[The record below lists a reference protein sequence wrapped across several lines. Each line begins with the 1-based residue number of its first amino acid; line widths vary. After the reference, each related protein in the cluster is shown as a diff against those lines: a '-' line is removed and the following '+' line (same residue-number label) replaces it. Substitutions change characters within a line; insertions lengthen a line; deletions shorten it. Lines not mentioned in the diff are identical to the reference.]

1 MSDMNVTEKIQ
12 GYYCQYCG
20 KWNSYLDKK
29 CTFCGADYTPDT
41 NNETPF
47 WNDVDPPRK
56 KSILPAILIACLI
69 TALATITVVYIITKN
84 NNSENPKYTQEDPA
98 ASASEAAI
106 ETTAE
111 TTNDAATETAPE
123 TTNDAAIE
131 TTAETTNETG
141 EVSTESKEDT
151 HEYTAHSLRLTSFGG
166 ETTGDELAIH
176 SPVYDN
182 YKNKYDAG
190 LGGTRSGVENVTE
203 YLIGDQYK
211 YLSFRV
217 VLNYERRTDYHPD
230 TYVRIYAD
238 GSQIYKSKPVANRF
252 KPEDVTLDIRGVE
265 KIKVGI
271 CGNADIRIVDAVL
284 HNDEGYEQYSTME
297 PYSNKRDSDSVPL
310 IDLEYWSGS
319 SAEGGLRYLPATRP
333 DSQGNQYTGSFAG
346 THPDQNNWVEYD
358 ITDCGYTKLTGTI
371 IMNMNPA
378 GKDEITPVLTIYDAT
393 TNEQLYRSD
402 PVMPGSKNQH
412 IDVNLKNTTKFR
424 LQISG
429 KYNVRL
435 VDCYLTK

>member
-69 TALATITVVYIITKN
+69 TALATIAGGYIITKN
-84 NNSENPKYTQEDPA
+84 SSGEDPEYAQEDPA
-98 ASASEAAI
+98 AFAAEATA

-111 TTNDAATETAPE
+111 TMSEASTETTVE
-123 TTNDAAIE
+123 S
-131 TTAETTNETG
+131 TNETAQ
-141 EVSTESKEDT
+141 VSAESKEDA

-166 ETTGDELAIH
+166 ETSGDELAIY

-182 YKNKYDAG
+182 YKNEYDAG

-211 YLSFRV
+211 YLSFRI

-238 GSQIYKSKPVANRF
+238 GSQIYKSKLVANGF

-284 HNDEGYEQYSTME
+284 HNNEGYEQYSTMM
-297 PYSNKRDSDSVPL
+297 PYTNKRNSDSVPL
-310 IDLEYWSGS
+310 IDLEYWKGS

-346 THPDQNNWVEYD
+346 THPDQDNWVEYD

-378 GKDEITPVLTIYDAT
+378 GKDEITPVLIIYDANT
-393 TNEQLYRSD
+393 QEQLYKSD
-402 PVMPGSKNQH
+402 PVLPGSKNQH
-412 IDVNLKNTTKFR
+412 IDVNLQNTTKFK